1 MNDPGWHSGLA
12 DVQPKPAAI
21 CATAARASDAPA
33 RRAPIA
39 PAPPSGVRLST
50 SNRDRHRASERVR
63 DGALVRAALLGDGRA
78 AHAIVTRYMPLVRRC
93 LGASFSG
100 ADLDDHVQEVFARC
114 FSSLSRLRDPDAL
127 RSYLI
132 GIALRWAAS
141 ERRRCRLRW
150 WEKVTATGEL
160 PDPGGAPDA
169 PPIEVRQVAW
179 RTRAILARLQPQSC
193 RALEL
198 RFMEEQELTDV
209 AKTLGVSL
217 ATAKRQLVTSIGRV
231 RALAQAEPV
240 VAEYVRGQGGSP
252 WTVARHR
259 TSRGH
264 RQPPGPR
271 PGRRGP
277 IDDLSTAPR

>member
-1 MNDPGWHSGLA
+1 MNDPGRHSGLP
-12 DVQPKPAAI
+12 DVQPKPGANRAI
-21 CATAARASDAPA
+21 AARASDAPA

-50 SNRDRHRASERVR
+50 SNRDRHRGSDRVG
-63 DGALVRAALLGDGRA
+63 DGALVRAALLGDRRA
-78 AHAIVTRYMPLVRRC
+78 AHAIVTRYVPLVRRC

-114 FSSLSRLRDPDAL
+114 FTSLSRLRDPDAL

-160 PDPGGAPDA
+160 PDLGGAPDG
-169 PPIEVRQVAW
+169 PPIEVRQVVW
-179 RTRAILARLQPQSC
+179 RTRALLARLRPESC

-209 AKTLGVSL
+209 AKMLGVSL
-217 ATAKRQLVTSIGRV
+217 ATAKRQLATSIVRV

-252 WTVARHR
+252 RTVLRHR
-259 TSRGH
+259 TSSGLH
-264 RQPPGPR
+264 RLPR
-271 PGRRGP
+271 RSHSGGEHRSR
-277 IDDLSTAPR
+277 AQK

>member
-1 MNDPGWHSGLA
+1 MNDPGRHSGLP
-12 DVQPKPAAI
+12 DVQPKPGANRAI
-21 CATAARASDAPA
+21 AARASDAPA

-50 SNRDRHRASERVR
+50 SNRDRHRGSDRVG
-63 DGALVRAALLGDGRA
+63 DGALVRAALLGDRRA
-78 AHAIVTRYMPLVRRC
+78 AHAIVTRYVPLVRRC

-114 FSSLSRLRDPDAL
+114 FTSLSRLRDPDAL

-160 PDPGGAPDA
+160 PDLGGAPDG

-179 RTRAILARLQPQSC
+179 RTRALLARLRPESC

-209 AKTLGVSL
+209 AKMLGVSL
-217 ATAKRQLVTSIGRV
+217 ATAKRQLATSIVRV

-252 WTVARHR
+252 RTVLRHR
-259 TSRGH
+259 TSSGLH
-264 RQPPGPR
+264 RLPR
-271 PGRRGP
+271 RSHSGGEHRSR
-277 IDDLSTAPR
+277 AQK